1 MIALHWQ
8 MLLPIFTMADLIAIY
23 FVVDV
28 VTTFVAISL
37 YCKVADVIAIICGR
51 WKTTKCLYVM
61 LAHVITMV
69 VDGITTQ
76 GGFYLADVIAMVAD
90 GITTGQLYF
99 NFSSEMFNRAS
110 SHMCGR
116 WNLPT
121 FLFRDGLLAPM

>member
-90 GITTGQLYF
+90 GITIGQLYF
-99 NFSSEMFNRAS
+99 NFSSEMS
-110 SHMCGR
+110 
-116 WNLPT
+116 L
-121 FLFRDGLLAPM
+121 

>member
-8 MLLPIFTMADLIAIY
+8 MLLPMFTVADVIAIY

-28 VTTFVAISL
+28 VTTFVHVSL

-61 LAHVITMV
+61 LADVFAMV
-69 VDGITTQ
+69 ADGITTK

-90 GITTGQLYF
+90 GVTTGQLYF
-99 NFSSEMFNRAS
+99 NFGSEV
-110 SHMCGR
+110 
-116 WNLPT
+116 
-121 FLFRDGLLAPM
+121 LLNISELKLK